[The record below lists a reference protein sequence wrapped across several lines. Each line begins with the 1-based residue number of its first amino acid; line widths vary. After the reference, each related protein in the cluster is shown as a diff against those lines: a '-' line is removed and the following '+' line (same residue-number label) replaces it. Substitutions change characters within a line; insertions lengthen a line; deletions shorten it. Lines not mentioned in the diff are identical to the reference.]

1 MNYFK
6 ASAVVTALAA
16 AAFSTQASAA
26 KPVKGELSACTTTD
40 IVGANVEACSG
51 FFAGNILNSS
61 NIQAQ
66 IDGLATIGFAF
77 DGDWAPVELTK
88 ISSLGDGFTYDFD
101 ALLNGTTFIGIH
113 KGGANGS
120 GTPHAGT
127 NGTAFYRIN
136 ASNLDTIRFAFA
148 GGSSAVLYDTGMGAV
163 PEPGT
168 WALLMLGFAAVGF
181 SMRHRKDG
189 NQEVRVRYA

>member
-1 MNYFK
+1 MNYLK
-6 ASAVVTALAA
+6 LSTVGAALAV

-26 KPVKGELSACTTTD
+26 TALSACTTTD
-40 IVGANVEACSG
+40 IVDANVEACSG
-51 FFAGNILNSS
+51 FFAGNILSGNSS

-66 IDGLATIGFAF
+66 IDGLAAIGFAF

-88 ISSLGDGFTYDFD
+88 ISKLSDGFTYDFD

-127 NGTAFYRIN
+127 NGTAFYRIDAN
-136 ASNLDTIRFAFA
+136 NLDTIQFAFA
-148 GGSSAVLYDTGMGAV
+148 GGSSAVLYSTGMGAV
-163 PEPGT
+163 PEPST

-181 SMRHRKDG
+181 SMRRSKDS